1 MDILT
6 VSNISKRFGS
16 VRALQEVSFSVPEGS
31 VYGILGPNGSGKTTL
46 LGIVTDVIRADSGSY
61 ALPGSGTAPNYE
73 LRKKIG
79 TLLETPNFYGY
90 LSGYDNLL
98 ITANIKGVSREE
110 IDPVLVKVDLYERR
124 FSKFGNYSLGMKQRL
139 GIASALLGD
148 PQVLILDEPTN
159 GLDPEGIAEI
169 RNLVRELGASGHTV
183 VIASHLLDEVEK
195 VCTHAAILKS
205 GRLLA
210 DGRVDEIMARGDT
223 VEMSAAD
230 TPALMRLLADNFPGE
245 RLAADGETVLLTISE
260 GHADTGA
267 INSLCHANGIVLT
280 KLALRKL
287 SMESK
292 FLEIISETRNDSRQ

>member
-46 LGIVTDVIRADSGSY
+46 LGIVTDVIRADSDSY

-110 IDPVLVKVDLYERR
+110 IDPVLVKVGLYERR

-230 TPALMRLLADNFPGE
+230 TPALMRLLADHFPGE

-267 INSLCHANGIVLT
+267 INFLCHANGIVLT

-292 FLEIISETRNDSRQ
+292 FLEIISETRNDFRL